1 MQKQT
6 NLYVDYHRGLLKV
19 LERIRAKY
27 PDVVIQDC
35 ASGGGRA
42 NYGLLPY
49 FDEFWVS
56 DNTDALQRVYIQYGT
71 SLFFP
76 ANAMANHINHCPY
89 WNTGGRVIPL
99 KFRCDVAMS
108 GRLGIELQPKD
119 MNDEERQQVATCFK
133 DYKELRDVV
142 QTGDL
147 YRLVSPY
154 NRGGVA
160 ALMYTALSGG
170 VLFVYKTDNY
180 YNQPLPR
187 IRLAGLNPDKTYTL
201 TEKNVRV
208 GQKPCDI
215 SGKQFSGRFLMEVG
229 IEVPLWEDYA
239 SRVFAIEN

>member
-1 MQKQT
+1 M
-6 NLYVDYHRGLLKV
+6 
-19 LERIRAKY
+19 
-27 PDVVIQDC
+27 QDC

-56 DNTDALQRVYIQYGT
+56 DNTDALQRVFIQWGT
-71 SLFFP
+71 SMFFP
-76 ANAMANHINHCPY
+76 ANAMAAHINHCPY
-89 WNTGGRVIPL
+89 WNTGGRVIPV

-119 MNDEERQQVATCFK
+119 MTDEERQQCTTCFR
-133 DYKELRDVV
+133 DYKELRNVV
-142 QTGDL
+142 QTGNL

-160 ALMYTALSGG
+160 SMMYVDDAQSQA
-170 VLFVYKTDNY
+170 VLFAYKTDNY

-187 IRLAGLNPDKTYTL
+187 IRLAGLNPDATYIF

-208 GQKPCDI
+208 GQQPC
-215 SGKQFSGRFLMEVG
+215 SLNGKRFTGKFLMSVG

-239 SRVFAIEN
+239 SRVFEIGH